1 MLPSPFCRL
10 EDESL
15 LQVRQDGGLDQ
26 SVNNRDRN
34 RWILA
39 LFRSR
44 TNRTENGLD
53 KQIEE
58 KEVSKS
64 FFKVTGRITELFIK
78 S

>member
-39 LFRSR
+39 LLRSR

-53 KQIEE
+53 KQIEG

-64 FFKVTGRITELFIK
+64 FFKVTELFIK